1 MRPAVYP
8 ATSADHSSG
17 VSAPPSRLRSIN
29 GTTNIRQPLPRE
41 ILHLRCAA
49 TLTAFAL
56 LGVPGLAAQTTPAEH
71 IALGDSARAALR
83 AEESLRHYQAA
94 VEGLQ
99 HALGRQLRDTTPVN
113 PANPLYGEALWKA
126 AREIS
131 DVAKQLLG
139 DSLKQRRDSLY
150 SLGRV
155 WAEEAIRADSNL
167 ADAHFAL
174 ALVLG
179 RLSRTRG
186 GKERVRFGRV
196 IYDET
201 QRTIHLDPRHDGAYH
216 ILGIWNAEVKR
227 LSGFTRFAAKTF
239 LGAGF
244 MSRASWDSAVVYME
258 RAVQLNPRH
267 VYHRLELASVY
278 LDVDQPAKAREQLAA
293 IAELPDGDPMDPYYK
308 RLAAAALADIDRG
321 KAGDADDLL
330 RKG

>member
-1 MRPAVYP
+1 MRT
-8 ATSADHSSG
+8 AT
-17 VSAPPSRLRSIN
+17 
-29 GTTNIRQPLPRE
+29 
-41 ILHLRCAA
+41 
-49 TLTAFAL
+49 TLTALAL
-56 LGVPGLAAQTTPAEH
+56 LVAPRLGAQATPPEH
-71 IALGDSARAALR
+71 IALGDSARAALH

-94 VEGLQ
+94 VAELQ
-99 HALGRQLRDTTPVN
+99 HSLGRAARDTTPIT
-113 PANPLYGEALWKA
+113 PPNPLYCEALWKA
-126 AREIS
+126 ARQIS

-150 SLGRV
+150 SVGRT
-155 WAEEAIRADSNL
+155 WAEEAIRADSSVAN
-167 ADAHFAL
+167 AHFSL

-186 GKERVRFGRV
+186 GKERVRFGRI

-201 QRTIHLDPRHDGAYH
+201 QRTIRMDPRHDGAYH
-216 ILGIWNAEVKR
+216 ILGMWNAEVKR

-244 MSRASWDSAVVYME
+244 MSRANWDSAVANME
-258 RAVQLNPRH
+258 RAVQLNPQH

-278 LDVDQPAKAREQLAA
+278 LDVDQPAKAKEQLQA
-293 IAELPDGDPMDPYYK
+293 IAALPDGDPMDPYYK

-321 KAGDADDLL
+321 KADDADDRL

>member
-1 MRPAVYP
+1 MRT
-8 ATSADHSSG
+8 AT
-17 VSAPPSRLRSIN
+17 
-29 GTTNIRQPLPRE
+29 
-41 ILHLRCAA
+41 
-49 TLTAFAL
+49 TLTALAL
-56 LGVPGLAAQTTPAEH
+56 LVAPRLEAQATPAEH
-71 IALGDSARAALR
+71 IALGDSARAALH

-94 VEGLQ
+94 VEALQ
-99 HALGRQLRDTTPVN
+99 HTLGRTARDTTPIT
-113 PANPLYGEALWKA
+113 PANPLYCEALWKA

-150 SLGRV
+150 SVGRT
-155 WAEEAIRADSNL
+155 WAGEAIRADSSVAN
-167 ADAHFAL
+167 AHFSL

-186 GKERVRFGRV
+186 GKERVRFGRI

-201 QRTIHLDPRHDGAYH
+201 ERTIQMDPRHDGAYH
-216 ILGIWNAEVKR
+216 ILGMWNAEVKR

-244 MSRASWDSAVVYME
+244 MNRASWDSAVADME
-258 RAVQLNPRH
+258 RAVQLNPQH
-267 VYHRLELASVY
+267 VYHRLELAGVY
-278 LDVDQPAKAREQLAA
+278 LDVDQPAKAKEQLQA
-293 IAELPDGDPMDPYYK
+293 IAGLPDGDPMDPYYK

-321 KAGDADDLL
+321 KVDDADDRL